1 MKYTHPVFRPP
12 FEANSLLLQVTVGC
26 SHNKCT
32 FCSMY
37 KAVRFQAEQMDQIES
52 DLLEARRHY
61 AEVKRVFLVN
71 GDPFCLSAKRL
82 TEIADK
88 VTAILPE
95 VETIAMYA
103 SIQNIAGKT
112 DEELEALRGRKVNDL
127 NIGLESGLPE
137 VVRDLN
143 KGFTI
148 DEAKRQLVRLK
159 AAGFDFSLNIIIGA
173 GGSQKYREN
182 AIESAKIL
190 NEIKPHLLFVATL
203 HLEEDSA
210 LARQLAHGLFQENTL
225 RENIQE
231 ELLFLQH
238 LHLENTRFFGLH
250 PSNTIR
256 LDGQLPADKEA
267 MVEELAYGLAS
278 IDAKDLDTENTR
290 LVKGHEGAVLLSN
303 GGGTGRGK
311 AG

>member
-12 FEANSLLLQVTVGC
+12 FEANSLLLQVTAGC

-37 KAVRFQAEQMDQIES
+37 KDVRFQAEQMDQIEI
-52 DLLEARRHY
+52 DLLEARRLY
-61 AEVKRVFLVN
+61 TEVKRVFLVN

-82 TEIADK
+82 AEIADK
-88 VTAILPE
+88 INETLPE

-112 DEELEALRGRKVNDL
+112 DEELRALRSCKINDL
-127 NIGLESGLPE
+127 NIGLESGLPL

-148 DEAKRQLVRLK
+148 DEAKRQLSRLK
-159 AAGFDFSLNIIIGA
+159 AASFDFSLNIIIGA

-182 AIESAKIL
+182 AIESAKVL
-190 NEIKPHLLFVATL
+190 NEIKPHLIFVATL
-203 HLEEDSA
+203 HLEEDCV
-210 LARQLAHGLFQENTL
+210 LARLLNQGLFEENTL
-225 RENIQE
+225 RENIE
-231 ELLFLQH
+231 EEILFLQH

-256 LDGQLPADKEA
+256 LDGQLPTDKEA
-267 MVEELAYGLAS
+267 MVKELAYGLTF
-278 IDAKDLDTENTR
+278 IDSKYLGTQNTR
-290 LVKGHEGAVLLSN
+290 LVKGHEGTVFLSN
-303 GGGTGRGK
+303 GG
-311 AG
+311 